1 MKTQSLFLEYGTEAV
16 GIFRVSRMNGL
27 IFENQFHF
35 RRIFGKHCH
44 CIPVLIVRGNQSH
57 WVITL
62 WSSFLIKA
70 NDNFLCLQVDKV
82 YNIYAKSN
90 DE

>member
-1 MKTQSLFLEYGTEAV
+1 
-16 GIFRVSRMNGL
+16 MNGL
-27 IFENQFHF
+27 KFENKFHF
-35 RRIFGKHCH
+35 QRISFGKHCH

-70 NDNFLCLQVDKV
+70 IDNFLCLQVDKV
-82 YNIYAKSN
+82 YNIYYKSGETCAFVMLESFKYVI
-90 DE
+90 DSRGKK